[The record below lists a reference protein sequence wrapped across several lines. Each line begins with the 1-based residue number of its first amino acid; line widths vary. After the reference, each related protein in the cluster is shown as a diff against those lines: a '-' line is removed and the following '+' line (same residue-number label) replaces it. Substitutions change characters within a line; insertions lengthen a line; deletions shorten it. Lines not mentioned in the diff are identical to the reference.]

1 MKKFSSDHHI
11 PTVSLLWTTVLILLA
26 TPFFTPNST
35 WGEIIPI
42 IIILICAIILLWVLL
57 DTKYVIDHSNL
68 YYYSGPIRGKI
79 DIFNI
84 NTIEQQKGWFVN
96 SSLKPALGNNGFII
110 KYNKFDDIYV
120 SPRDKQRFVEAL
132 LDLNPQIIIK

>member
-11 PTVSLLWTTVLILLA
+11 PTVSLLWTTVLILFA
-26 TPFFTPNST
+26 TPFFTPNNSLV
-35 WGEIIPI
+35 EIIPI
-42 IIILICAIILLWVLL
+42 VIILICAVILLWVLL
-57 DTKYVIDHSNL
+57 DTKYIIDHSYL

-84 NTIEQQKGWFVN
+84 NVIEQQKGWFVN
-96 SSLKPALGNNGFII
+96 STSKPALGSKGFII

-120 SPRDKQRFVEAL
+120 SPRDKKRFVEAL
-132 LDLNPQIIIK
+132 LDLNPQIEIK